1 MEEALVVEEAKAEG
15 VEVAV
20 AFSVLS
26 DVLPAEALGSGIGER
41 GRLVADAF
49 DHSVDLVEGE
59 GGQLLGEFDE
69 SAPAEE
75 DGCAEEDYYLHK
87 LILSTSI
94 FNDIASN
101 DQPNITRN

>member
-1 MEEALVVEEAKAEG
+1 MEEALVVEEAKVEG

-20 AFSVLS
+20 AFPILS

-41 GRLVADAF
+41 GGLVADAF
-49 DHSVDLVEGE
+49 DHSVDVVEGRH
-59 GGQLLGEFDE
+59 LLGEFDE
-69 SAPAEE
+69 RAPAEE

-94 FNDIASN
+94 FNDIASSRSTKHN
-101 DQPNITRN
+101 